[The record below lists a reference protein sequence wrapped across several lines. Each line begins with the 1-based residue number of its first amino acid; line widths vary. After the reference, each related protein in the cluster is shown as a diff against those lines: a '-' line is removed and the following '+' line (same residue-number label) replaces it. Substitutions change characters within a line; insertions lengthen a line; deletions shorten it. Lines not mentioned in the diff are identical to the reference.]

1 MATSRLCTI
10 EKAPLNDCLMP
21 RFSRTGSSA
30 VLLSVLFLAGC
41 SSVSMP
47 SMSGLWPFGD
57 GLQGREPA
65 PPANATPYRCDG
77 NRGFFVRTLPSG
89 SVWVI
94 LPEREFRL
102 DKAVGDGAAAGRYSN
117 GIAVLEIKGDEALL
131 NDGPGQAY
139 IGCREPKAV
148 APTKG

>member
-1 MATSRLCTI
+1 M
-10 EKAPLNDCLMP
+10 NDCLT
-21 RFSRTGSSA
+21 SRVWAKARTSTALSA
-30 VLLSVLFLAGC
+30 LVLLAGC
-41 SSVSMP
+41 SSVSLPTLP
-47 SMSGLWPFGD
+47 SLWPFGD
-57 GLQGREPA
+57 SVQGRDPA

-102 DKAVGDGAAAGRYSN
+102 DKAAGESAASGRYTN

-139 IGCREPKAV
+139 IGCREPKA
-148 APTKG
+148 APAKD

>member
-1 MATSRLCTI
+1 MT
-10 EKAPLNDCLMP
+10 
-21 RFSRTGSSA
+21 RFLRTGSTA
-30 VLLSVLFLAGC
+30 VLSSVLFLAGC
-41 SSVSMP
+41 SSVSLP
-47 SMSGLWPFGD
+47 TVSGLWPFGD
-57 GLQGREPA
+57 GVQGREPA

-89 SVWVI
+89 AVWVI

-102 DKAVGDGAAAGRYSN
+102 DKGVGDGAAGGRYTN

-139 IGCREPKAV
+139 IGCREPKA
-148 APTKG
+148 APAKG